1 MTRDDPLTHPS
12 ATMAFTF
19 VVFQPNYIEVLYKH
33 LFFRQYDEV

>member
-19 VVFQPNYIEVLYKH
+19 GVFSQTALKFGTNIRFSLSLIP
-33 LFFRQYDEV
+33 